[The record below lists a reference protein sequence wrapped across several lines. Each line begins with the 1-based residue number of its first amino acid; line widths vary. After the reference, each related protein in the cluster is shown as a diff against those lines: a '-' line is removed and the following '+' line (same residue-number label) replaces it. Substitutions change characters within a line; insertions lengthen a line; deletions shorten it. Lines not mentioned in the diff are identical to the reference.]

1 MIKFVPITVGL
12 TFSYYCEN
20 YQNFVDTS
28 RGQAATI
35 WPTQGS
41 AQEIVTF
48 YTISI
53 SAFVPAW
60 KLLKRF
66 GIKMNESNCIS
77 WWSVMSNLQLKSI
90 YLKMVWSTKCPSQ
103 LCWTLLDMSRD
114 IQEMPKLAKQLVH
127 ENLSEKFSLWL
138 QQDIFYFTFYVYSCW

>member
-1 MIKFVPITVGL
+1 MVTILFGKKPTSASFKFKTHLKFVSLAAKIFSDDGQFGRQRSFELPIDLQKIVPITVGL

-20 YQNFVDTS
+20 YRNFVDTS

-77 WWSVMSNLQLKSI
+77 LWSVMSNLQLKSI
-90 YLKMVWSTKCPSQ
+90 NLKMV
-103 LCWTLLDMSRD
+103 
-114 IQEMPKLAKQLVH
+114 
-127 ENLSEKFSLWL
+127 
-138 QQDIFYFTFYVYSCW
+138 